1 MLANRTAGEKRMI
14 FMFVWVIVGVLYFH
28 VRITGG
34 FLPDLINK
42 LAYPDATPETRKV
55 DHVIMP
61 YREARLSLDQELEQL
76 KAETASDQSI
86 VTEMAATGNDA
97 VKLMAIRTENEG
109 LAARLAAAQESDQ
122 RLSARLVRK
131 DGAEAQVAQ
140 LQSQVAQLAAKT
152 GLKITGTR
160 PVLTAE
166 GLGVKEPPVAGAVS
180 GPETQAAEDAPVI
193 TNVQIETLLKTRS
206 LNCQRYTLEGNS
218 VMLFVF
224 LQQLKKLP
232 WDVYVV
238 NLDVLKESRT
248 DETPAGEPKM
258 EMVLVY

>member
-14 FMFVWVIVGVLYFH
+14 FMFVWVLVGVLYFH

-34 FLPDLINK
+34 LIPDMVNRI
-42 LAYPDATPETRKV
+42 AYPDATAETRKV

-61 YREARLSLDQELEQL
+61 YQEARLALDQELEQL
-76 KAETASDQSI
+76 KTEINSDQAI
-86 VTEMAATGNDA
+86 VTEMAATGNNA
-97 VKLMAIRTENEG
+97 AKLASLEAENKELESRLKAAEKSEERLG
-109 LAARLAAAQESDQ
+109 ARLA
-122 RLSARLVRK
+122 RK
-131 DGAEAQVAQ
+131 EGADSEIAQ
-140 LQSQVAQLAAKT
+140 LQSQIAQLAAKT

-166 GLGVKEPPVAGAVS
+166 ELGVKAPPVAGVVS
-180 GPETQAAEDAPVI
+180 GPETQAVEDAPVI
-193 TNVQIETLLKTRS
+193 TNVQVETLLKTRS

-224 LQQLKKLP
+224 LQQLKKMA

-238 NLDVLKESRT
+238 NLDVFKEART
-248 DETPAGEPKM
+248 DDTPAGEPKM

>member
-1 MLANRTAGEKRMI
+1 MM
-14 FMFVWVIVGVLYFH
+14 FVFVWVMVGVLYFH

-34 FLPDLINK
+34 LIPN
-42 LAYPDATPETRKV
+42 LVNRIAYPDATAETRKV
-55 DHVIMP
+55 DYVILP
-61 YREARLSLDQELEQL
+61 YQEARAALDQELEQL
-76 KAETASDQSI
+76 KTEIESDQSI
-86 VTEMAATGNDA
+86 LTEMVATGNNA
-97 VKLMAIRTENEG
+97 AKLATLQSENKE
-109 LAARLAAAQESDQ
+109 LASRLDAAQEKEQ
-122 RLSARLVRK
+122 RLGRRLARK
-131 DGAEAQVAQ
+131 EGADSEIAQ

-166 GLGVKEPPVAGAVS
+166 EVGVKSPLVAARGSDLETRAVK
-180 GPETQAAEDAPVI
+180 DAPVI
-193 TNVQIETLLKTRS
+193 TELQVETLLKTNT
-206 LNCQRYTLEGNS
+206 LNCQKYTLEGNS

-238 NLDVLKESRT
+238 NLNVSKDART